1 MCVSGRVEIS
11 TEATHYSL
19 SSVSLSCVSCIAT
32 IILYL
37 DGLRGGSEGGISITY
52 DILSRGG
59 NIIRERK
66 RPRGLRRGQDNSIA
80 SQ

>member
-37 DGLRGGSEGGISITY
+37 DGLREGGA
-52 DILSRGG
+52 RGAY
-59 NIIRERK
+59 
-66 RPRGLRRGQDNSIA
+66 Q
-80 SQ
+80 